1 MDIDTTSINELPI
14 ANVPHQTGE
23 SAMQQNNTTSST
35 HITIDPQS
43 TQIPEYAKTD
53 KRVQFADEANLPL
66 TESQTKSS
74 ADSEVKKQSMDMSM
88 DVKIVVLASI
98 VFFLFMDPKVKKYL
112 LNILVQIFGNF
123 LRTEH
128 GNLTQ
133 IGILVYSM
141 LFGTILLVIVKTI
154 DISSFHLA
162 L

>member
-35 HITIDPQS
+35 HIMIDPQS
-43 TQIPEYAKTD
+43 TQIPEYAKTE
-53 KRVQFADEANLPL
+53 KRVQFADDANLPL
-66 TESQTKSS
+66 TESESKFESKTQT
-74 ADSEVKKQSMDMSM
+74 MDVSI
-88 DVKIVVLASI
+88 DVKIVILSSI

-123 LRTEH
+123 LKTEH

-141 LFGTILLVIVKTI
+141 FFGLILLAIVKTI
-154 DISSFHLA
+154 DIGSFHLA